1 MFFSYCRYRIWYRR
15 WSLQYVVPCGICEDG
30 DNLFYCYSELTSYQY
45 LTDHL
50 RWLVL
55 GIAWQDINIIEGE
68 KRAACMG

>member
-1 MFFSYCRYRIWYRR
+1 M
-15 WSLQYVVPCGICEDG
+15 PCGICEDG